1 MNRWIDRVEGFRTRE
16 TVFSGKNKKK
26 FGKNKER
33 PIDATSKASGRGDA
47 PRAMTSKYTSLSVGA
62 MFGEAR
68 AGGKRGE
75 DAGVVR
81 ACGARANE

>member
-1 MNRWIDRVEGFRTRE
+1 MMEGFRTRE
-16 TVFSGKNKKK
+16 TVFFVEKVWEEEMQL
-26 FGKNKER
+26 ER
-33 PIDATSKASGRGDA
+33 DATSRTRGRGDA

>member
-1 MNRWIDRVEGFRTRE
+1 MEKVWEE
-16 TVFSGKNKKK
+16 EMQL
-26 FGKNKER
+26 ER
-33 PIDATSKASGRGDA
+33 DATSRTRGRGDA

-68 AGGKRGE
+68 AGDKRGE

>member
-1 MNRWIDRVEGFRTRE
+1 MEGFRTRE

-62 MFGEAR
+62 MFGEAW
-68 AGGKRGE
+68 
-75 DAGVVR
+75 AGVGAVKTRVFGR
-81 ACGARANE
+81 AAARAEE